1 MFLSREERVLLLVY
15 RIQKERELTL
25 MGGHTSYDIGEKRII
40 KLKKKI
46 EKIGGNPNLILDIK

>member
-1 MFLSREERVLLLVY
+1 MFLSREERALVLTY

-25 MGGHTSYDIGEKRII
+25 MGGHTSYDIGEKRIR

-46 EKIGGNPNLILDIK
+46 EKIGGNSDLILDIN